1 MSRYALLAL
10 MALFLDGCVGGIS
23 GPQDNQDFYRV
34 SKLADLAG
42 VYKNEGDDGSVNPNF
57 HRYLSE
63 EIWGYKSNILLG
75 VTGPNLPAGIRN
87 RDIEFI
93 EVTSTDNSLT
103 AKAIKNGC
111 VVYEKTYFSGK
122 DFELKN
128 GQIVIRKKTD
138 LLSRGGED
146 IKFGPSYEEVT
157 LGIDTGKQGKVRHTL
172 NEAVL
177 VYMFLPLVG
186 TENSDVRFERV
197 SDKPQGFKTC
207 ENR

>member
-1 MSRYALLAL
+1 MKPYI
-10 MALFLDGCVGGIS
+10 MAVMFILFLYGCGTDHY
-23 GPQDNQDFYRV
+23 GPQDNRDFYRI
-34 SKLADLAG
+34 SQLTELSG
-42 VYKNEGDDGSVNPNF
+42 LYKNEGNDESENVNF
-57 HRYLSE
+57 HHYLLE
-63 EIWGYKSNILLG
+63 DIWGYKSSWG
-75 VTGPNLPAGIRN
+75 VTSENLPNGVHHKN
-87 RDIEFI
+87 IEYI
-93 EVTSTDNSLT
+93 EVLSTDNSLT
-103 AKAIKNGC
+103 ARAIQNGC

-128 GQIVIRKKTD
+128 GKIVIRTKTD

-186 TENSDVRFERV
+186 TETRDVRFERV

-207 ENR
+207 ESR